1 VIALYLC
8 PMRNLSMRIWALLA
22 VLGASLLWS
31 CRGKEGPQ
39 GPPGRDL
46 TRSQE
51 GYIRGTVKGRDT
63 TRNRDF
69 QLSFNYTYLP
79 TWTLPGTWTP
89 QPNYPDTIEISIFR
103 EGERGGYMS
112 INLGHKKST
121 NTTWVTY
128 LDGEILDIDI
138 SSSSASRYWLSY
150 DYYSPFSQDTAYVT
164 SLTLTG
170 DNLVRGQLV
179 YVKRSKTPADTA
191 KVEFS
196 SQLYR
201 IIPYQ
206 RQGQAQKPLL
216 QTQVQ

>member
-1 VIALYLC
+1 
-8 PMRNLSMRIWALLA
+8 MRIWALLA

-63 TRNRDF
+63 TRNQNF
-69 QLSFNYTYLP
+69 QLSFNYTYIYTFFP
-79 TWTLPGTWTP
+79 IPGTLTL
-89 QPNYPDTIEISIFR
+89 QSNNLDTIQISISR

-112 INLGHKKST
+112 IELRHKKST

-128 LDGEILDIDI
+128 LDSEILDIDI
-138 SSSSASRYWLSY
+138 SSSSASRYGLNY

-164 SLTLTG
+164 SLTLRG
-170 DNLVRGQLV
+170 DTLVSGQLI

-196 SQLYR
+196 SRLYR
-201 IIPYQ
+201 FIPYQ